1 VVNLAARLCASAAD
15 REILIDAEVAE
26 SVRGKRALAEHGNR
40 QIKGFDE
47 AIPVFGISFD
57 TP

>member
-1 VVNLAARLCASAAD
+1 VNLAARLCASAAD

-26 SVRGKRALAEHGNR
+26 RVRGKRSLAELGGR

-47 AIPVFGISFD
+47 AIPVFGISLD